1 MRDRTV
7 VAVAAVCVFVLASCA
22 THSAPTPKASV
33 PGPDEPQMNWDSPMT
48 VGTMTANPS
57 SSGISNAV
65 SHFPLPLRIPADL
78 GSPVAM
84 QVWAPA
90 TGAPPGQAGFA
101 LVYQLGGNP
110 LDLIETTPSEPAS
123 EFYADMHSM
132 VDQWESMPDLL
143 HGTFNWVN
151 LNDGTEALITT
162 SEDGND
168 WAIMFLDPDKVEVIV
183 QGPGLTTDGILKLAN
198 DVEQS

>member
-33 PGPDEPQMNWDSPMT
+33 PGPDEPQMNWDAPMA
-48 VGTMTANPS
+48 VGTRTANPQS
-57 SSGISNAV
+57 SAISNAV

-110 LDLIETTPSEPAS
+110 SISSKAHPACRPPS
-123 EFYADMHSM
+123 
-132 VDQWESMPDLL
+132 SMPTCIPWWIS
-143 HGTFNWVN
+143 GNRCRTFCTGRSRGSISATGRKRSSPRVK
-151 LNDGTEALITT
+151 TATT
-162 SEDGND
+162 
-168 WAIMFLDPDKVEVIV
+168 
-183 QGPGLTTDGILKLAN
+183 GPSCSSIQTRLKSPSRGQA
-198 DVEQS
+198 